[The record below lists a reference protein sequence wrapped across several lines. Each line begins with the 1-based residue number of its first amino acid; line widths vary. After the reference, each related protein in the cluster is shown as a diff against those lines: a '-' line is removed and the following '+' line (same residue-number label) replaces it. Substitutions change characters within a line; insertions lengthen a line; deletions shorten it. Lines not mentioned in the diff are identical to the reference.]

1 LCRKLPN
8 SAQQTQPIQP
18 LTLQCRLFCDPPNS
32 SSPRTT
38 RDAFPGVYPGLE
50 AQGDMLGRFMVPVA
64 MKWYESRCETQG
76 SEDFGF
82 RLRYILFHITG
93 GITHLRSGMMYNMVN
108 RRISH
113 SQITILMGGIPKTGR
128 FIIGVSHSTAPSAP
142 LGSHSLDPWS
152 RYGCAAAERIAGE
165 AADRRDSF

>member
-1 LCRKLPN
+1 MAIEIV
-8 SAQQTQPIQP
+8 SFPIENGGS
-18 LTLQCRLFCDPPNS
+18 FHSYVN
-32 SSPRTT
+32 
-38 RDAFPGVYPGLE
+38 VY
-50 AQGDMLGRFMVPVA
+50 QRV
-64 MKWYESRCETQG
+64 
-76 SEDFGF
+76 
-82 RLRYILFHITG
+82 FHITG

-142 LGSHSLDPWS
+142 SGSHSLDRS

-165 AADRRDSF
+165 AADRRESFSPVVGSGMDLYTDDDDDCYW